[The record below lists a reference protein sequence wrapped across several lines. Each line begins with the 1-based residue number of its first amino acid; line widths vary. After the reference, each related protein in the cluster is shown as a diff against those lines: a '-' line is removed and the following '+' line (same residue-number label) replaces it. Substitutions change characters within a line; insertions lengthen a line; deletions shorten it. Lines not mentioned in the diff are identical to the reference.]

1 MKRRLLI
8 ATMTFAVA
16 ALGIAPTSAV
26 INGSQVTDKSW
37 SFMVAIGCS
46 ESSTATTCVNRRYQP
61 GIGMYSSQFC
71 AGALL
76 SPTIVV
82 TAAHCVM
89 PADAPALKPQDLVV
103 AGGSPML
110 PAMNSAA
117 AVVAV
122 SAIQVDPSYDQTT
135 ERHDLAL
142 LRISRMPVGATT
154 IGYLDA
160 GSASKLPETTTA
172 QFAGWGDLL
181 PGGPAALAAQWGL
194 ISMYPDGLC
203 QITVAGF
210 DPETEMC
217 GGAHTASGWVDACRG
232 DSGGP
237 LVANVD
243 GVRTLVGLVSWGRGC
258 ATGVPGV
265 YTEISATLPETLK
278 ALPTTPLIATG
289 GVRSMTVVVTGE
301 PWSAGAW
308 PVIAQSGNV
317 LGTCGAVVTAA
328 SPVVTCTITGLRHGG
343 MYSVSTLPPFGP
355 VPATIKVFVKGPPTA
370 PKVTASTPITRK
382 GAISVRFAKATSGEA
397 PVALRT
403 VRCVAGTRSV
413 QASGPLAKL
422 VVGGLA
428 RGVTYACRAQAS
440 NAYGTSTW
448 SAIFT
453 VSAQRATI
461 S

>member
-1 MKRRLLI
+1 MMRRMQI
-8 ATMTFAVA
+8 AVA
-16 ALGIAPTSAV
+16 AVAVACIGIVPSSAV
-26 INGSQVTDKSW
+26 INGTQVTDSSW

-46 ESSTATTCVNRRYQP
+46 QSSTANLCANRHYQP

-89 PADAPALKPQDLVV
+89 PADAPPLRPQDLVV

-110 PAMNSAA
+110 PAMMNAES
-117 AVVAV
+117 VVGV
-122 SAIQVDPSYDQTT
+122 SAIHIDPAYDQAT

-142 LRISRMPVGATT
+142 LRISRMPISSTT
-154 IGYLDA
+154 IGFLDA
-160 GSASKLPETTTA
+160 TAAAKLPETTTA

-210 DPETEMC
+210 DPDSEMC

-237 LVANVD
+237 LVASVD
-243 GVRTLVGLVSWGRGC
+243 GIRTLVGLVSWGHGC

-265 YTEISATLPETLK
+265 YTEISATLPRTLK

-289 GVRSMTVVVTGE
+289 GVRSLTVVVTGE
-301 PWSAGAW
+301 PWSAGVW
-308 PVIAQSGNV
+308 PVIAQLGNS
-317 LGTCGAVVTAA
+317 LATCAVVVTAA
-328 SPVVTCTITGLRHGG
+328 NPVSTCTVTGLKRGG
-343 MYSVSTLPPFGP
+343 TYAVSALPPFGG
-355 VPATIKVFVKGPPTA
+355 VPQPISVIVKGPPAA
-370 PKVTASTPITRK
+370 PKVAASTRINSA
-382 GAISVRFAKATSGEA
+382 GAISVHFAAPTSSGA
-397 PVALRT
+397 PVTSRT
-403 VRCVAGTRSV
+403 VSCVAKTRHT
-413 QASGPLAKL
+413 QAWGKSLKF
-422 VVGGLA
+422 VVRGLA
-428 RGVTYACRAQAS
+428 RNAAYACRARAS
-440 NAYGTSTW
+440 NAYGMSPW
-448 SAIFT
+448 GARFT